1 MENESLRDVVG
12 LGVLMLIIGATQ
24 MWGALLGA

>member
-12 LGVLMLIIGATQ
+12 LGVLMMIIGAVQ

>member
-12 LGVLMLIIGATQ
+12 LGVLMVIIGAAQ

>member
-1 MENESLRDVVG
+1 MENETLRDVVG
-12 LGVLMLIIGATQ
+12 LGVLLMVIGATQ

>member
-1 MENESLRDVVG
+1 MENESLRDIVG
-12 LGVLMLIIGATQ
+12 LGVLMLIIGASQ